1 MGLTAGTGE
10 IKQRYSRKGNR
21 VHNNMV
27 NSSFSCCWFWGPFW
41 WTIQH
46 SLTLLRSQPRLRQSW
61 LIPNWKGFQHKHSW
75 KSYRAVGL
83 KMINIA
89 RPQSFWAGRQ
99 FCWKHF
105 GCFGNSLTFRSVWHR
120 WTCTSIHENHYNMQI
135 LMNSG
140 QNIFLLL
147 LYPRLRK
154 LC

>member
-1 MGLTAGTGE
+1 MLVTTWNN
-10 IKQRYSRKGNR
+10 QHYSRKEYIVKWLIR
-21 VHNNMV
+21 PSVV
-27 NSSFSCCWFWGPFW
+27 VCSRGPFW

-120 WTCTSIHENHYNMQI
+120 WTSTSIHENHYNMQI
-135 LMNSG
+135 SEENSWILVKTYFFFYFK
-140 QNIFLLL
+140 N
-147 LYPRLRK
+147 
-154 LC
+154 